1 MQRTRIKICG
11 ITRIEDALAVAA
23 AGADAIGLVFTPR
36 SKRYVTLR
44 KAQAICQALPPFVAR
59 VGLFMDQ
66 DVEAVR
72 AITDHVWLD
81 SLQFHGQESVAYCEQ
96 FQHSYIKA
104 LAMGGRNAQQVR
116 DLCAPWQSA
125 SALLL
130 DAHRPGEVGGQ
141 GEVFDW
147 SLIPHDPIRPMVLA
161 GGLRPTNVAQA
172 VREVRPYAVDV
183 SSGVE
188 SAPGI
193 KDPAL
198 LQPFVE
204 EVRRGDTG

>member
-11 ITRIEDALAVAA
+11 ITRAEDALAVVA

-36 SKRYVTLR
+36 SKRYVTLQQ
-44 KAQAICQALPPFVAR
+44 AQEICRILPPFVAR

-66 DVEAVR
+66 DAEAVR
-72 AITDHVWLD
+72 AITDDLPLD
-81 SLQFHGQESVAYCEQ
+81 SLQFHGQESVAYCVQ
-96 FQHSYIKA
+96 FQQAYMKA
-104 LAMGGRNAQQVR
+104 LAMGGSDAQQVR

-130 DAHRPGEVGGQ
+130 DAHRPGEAGGQ

-147 SLIPHDPIRPMVLA
+147 SLIPHDPIRPIVLA

-188 SAPGI
+188 SAPGV
-193 KDPAL
+193 KDPVL
-198 LQPFVE
+198 LQQFVE